1 MASNRITTLP
11 HKLKALTN
19 DAVPGIR
26 AFYNAAVSARFP
38 AHQVNGIWHFHDEDV
53 PAIMACFGLQPKAG
67 MFASAS
73 RAVVEHAA

>member
-11 HKLKALTN
+11 RKLKALTN

-26 AFYNAAVSARFP
+26 AIYTAAVNAQIP
-38 AHQVNGIWHFHDEDV
+38 AYQVNRIWHFRDEDV

-67 MFASAS
+67 MFASAHH
-73 RAVVEHAA
+73 AAVEHAA